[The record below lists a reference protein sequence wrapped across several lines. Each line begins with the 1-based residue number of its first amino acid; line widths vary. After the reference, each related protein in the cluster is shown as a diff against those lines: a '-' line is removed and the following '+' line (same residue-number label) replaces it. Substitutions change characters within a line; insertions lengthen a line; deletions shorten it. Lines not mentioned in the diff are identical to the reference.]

1 MRFRFIIS
9 QTFKGLVGNK
19 AMTASVM
26 LVTFVSLLFVG
37 AGALLQTQIS
47 NLKDEWYDKVEVS
60 AFMCPRNGVTE
71 ACAAGEATQEQIDDI
86 DAYLKTP
93 EMQAYVE
100 NVMFETKEQ
109 ALQNYREQ
117 MRDTAWT
124 EDITADQMQVSFR
137 IKLKDPQQYQV
148 VADQL
153 SGRPGVEVVR
163 DQREQLEPIF
173 AVMNRFTVVAG
184 LLAGVMIL
192 TALLLIPTTIRLSA
206 MSRATET
213 GIMRLVG
220 ASNFFIELPFVLE
233 GAIAALMG
241 SLLSVGGLFLVA
253 KFFLEDWIGAAL
265 PWMKIVGTADV
276 WILAPWL
283 IIGAVLVAGFASWL
297 SLRRYV
303 RV

>member
-1 MRFRFIIS
+1 MRFRFVLS
-9 QTFKGLVGNK
+9 QTFKGLVHNK

-37 AGALLQTQIS
+37 AAALLQTQIS

-60 AFMCPRNGVTE
+60 VFMCPRNSASE
-71 ACAAGEATQEQIDDI
+71 QCASGEATQEQIDAI
-86 DAYLKTP
+86 DSYLKTDD
-93 EMQAYVE
+93 MQTYIDE
-100 NVMFETKEQ
+100 VMFETKEE
-109 ALQNYREQ
+109 ALENYRQQ
-117 MRDTAWT
+117 MGDTSWA
-124 EDITADQMQVSFR
+124 DALTADQMQVSFR

-184 LLAGVMIL
+184 ALAGVMIL
-192 TALLLIPTTIRLSA
+192 TAMLLIPTTIRLSA

-213 GIMRLVG
+213 GIMRYVG
-220 ASNFFIELPFVLE
+220 ASNFFIELPFILE
-233 GAIAALMG
+233 GAIASLIG
-241 SLLSVGGLFLVA
+241 SLLSVGGLLVVA
-253 KFFLEDWIGAAL
+253 KFFLEDWIGASL
-265 PWMKIVGTADV
+265 PWMNIVGIADV

-283 IIGAVLVAGFASWL
+283 ILGAVLVSGFASWIA
-297 SLRRYV
+297 LRRYV